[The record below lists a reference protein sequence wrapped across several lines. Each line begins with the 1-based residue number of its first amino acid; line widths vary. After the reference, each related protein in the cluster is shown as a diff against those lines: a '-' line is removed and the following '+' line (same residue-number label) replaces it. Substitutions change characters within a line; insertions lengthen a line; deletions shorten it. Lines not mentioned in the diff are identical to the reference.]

1 LNSNNQANLKP
12 AISGLVSTIIPIYN
26 RPRLLLEAVNSVLNQ
41 SYRPIEIIIV
51 DDGSSDNTLA
61 VAKQISSTNSEVSVL
76 SINNSGPGL
85 AREHG
90 RQAAKGEFIQY
101 LDSDDLLEPRKFE
114 LQVQQLVSKPEC
126 GVSYCIQQ
134 FSDIQ
139 GHILD
144 PQWMRSGQRFDT
156 MFPAM
161 LGGRI
166 WGTPTP
172 LYRACLLNQ
181 AGPWSSLL
189 NEEDWEYDCRIASIG
204 VKLDYRPEVLVT
216 VRSHGEIHFGQINHH
231 DTKKLSD
238 KASAYEAIYRH
249 ALAANVELSNLEF
262 KKFNRMVFFLARRCA
277 ERNLNKDAKRLMQ
290 LAKFSA
296 HGFRRK
302 LEYMLYT
309 TLSYVLGWN
318 RVGKI
323 SAKFD
328 KRRS

>member
-1 LNSNNQANLKP
+1 M
-12 AISGLVSTIIPIYN
+12 IEGLVSTIIPVYN
-26 RPRLLLEAVNSVLNQ
+26 RPTLILDAVESVLQ
-41 SYRPIEIIIV
+41 QTYRPIEIIIV
-51 DDGSSDNTLA
+51 DDGSSDTTLT
-61 VAKQISSTNSEVSVL
+61 VAKQLASVNSEITIL
-76 SINNSGPGL
+76 SIANSGPGI

-90 RQAAKGEFIQY
+90 RKIAKGEFIQY
-101 LDSDDLLEPRKFE
+101 LDSDDLLDPRKFE
-114 LQVQQLVSKPEC
+114 LQVQKLVNKPDC

-134 FSDIQ
+134 LSNMQ
-139 GHILD
+139 GQILD
-144 PQWMRSGQRFDT
+144 PQWMRTGICFET

-166 WGTPTP
+166 WGTPVP
-172 LYRACLLNQ
+172 LYRARLLNQ
-181 AGPWSSLL
+181 AGPWL
-189 NEEDWEYDCRIASIG
+189 NVTNQEDWEYDCRIASTS
-204 VKLDYRPEVLVT
+204 VKLDYSSEVLVT
-216 VRSHGEIHFGQINHH
+216 GRIHDQTHFGKITRH
-231 DTKKLSD
+231 DTKKLID
-238 KASAYEAIYRH
+238 KALVYEAIYRH
-249 ALAANVELSNLEF
+249 ALAANIELSNLEF

-309 TLSYVLGWN
+309 TLSYALGWN

-328 KRRS
+328 KHRS